1 MKKLLRVVL
10 SLVLGVFFMG
20 CFASNVDLG
29 AKKVLVKEYKGL
41 KMELSRSDLSGVFID
56 FQNLTNKDITIVWK
70 ESTLGGSKIMRH
82 DAIVYPALNAED
94 TTLPE
99 LERRTFVIHR
109 LEDFYYLDPVLYA
122 KGGVRIKPLKYP
134 VELKLVIQ
142 TNGQKETLSVFLDN
156 NYESNENAKD
166 ERYAEDVYS
175 KERKVTAD
183 VKDKDYHKNILNRR
197 LKVDDL
203 PEAKIGKEHKPVVDT
218 LYINHKTGER
228 Y

>member
-1 MKKLLRVVL
+1 MKKLLRIVL

-29 AKKVLVKEYKGL
+29 AKKVLIKEYKGL
-41 KMELSRSDLSGVFID
+41 KIELSRSDLSGVFLD
-56 FQNLTNKDITIVWK
+56 FQNLTNKDITVVWK

-82 DAIVYPALNAED
+82 DAIVYPALNEQD
-94 TTLPE
+94 TTLTE

-109 LEDFYYLDPVLYA
+109 LEDFYYLDPVLYV

-134 VELKLVIQ
+134 VELKLVIR

-156 NYESNENAKD
+156 NYESIEEAKAD
-166 ERYAEDVYS
+166 RYAEDVYS
-175 KERKVTAD
+175 KERKVT
-183 VKDKDYHKNILNRR
+183 VEDKDYHKNILDRR

>member
-1 MKKLLRVVL
+1 M
-10 SLVLGVFFMG
+10 F
-20 CFASNVDLG
+20 VDLQNYSN
-29 AKKVLVKEYKGL
+29 KEI
-41 KMELSRSDLSGVFID
+41 E
-56 FQNLTNKDITIVWK
+56 IVWK

-82 DAIVYPALNAED
+82 DAIVNPAENNESVYLQ
-94 TTLPE
+94 E

-109 LEDFYYLDPVLYA
+109 LDDFYYLDPVLYV

-134 VELKLVIQ
+134 VELRLVIK
-142 TNGQKETLSVFLDN
+142 TNGQKETLSIFLDN

>member
-1 MKKLLRVVL
+1 MKKLLRIVL

-29 AKKVLVKEYKGL
+29 AKKVLIKEYKGL
-41 KMELSRSDLSGVFID
+41 KIELSRSDLSGVFLD
-56 FQNLTNKDITIVWK
+56 FQNLTNKDITVVWK

-82 DAIVYPALNAED
+82 DAIVYPALNEQD
-94 TTLPE
+94 TTLTE

-109 LEDFYYLDPVLYA
+109 LEDFYYLDPVLYV

-134 VELKLVIQ
+134 VDLKLVIR

-156 NYESNENAKD
+156 NYESTGEAKSD
-166 ERYAEDVYS
+166 RYAEDVYS
-175 KERKVTAD
+175 KERKVI
-183 VKDKDYHKNILNRR
+183 VEDKDYHENILNRR